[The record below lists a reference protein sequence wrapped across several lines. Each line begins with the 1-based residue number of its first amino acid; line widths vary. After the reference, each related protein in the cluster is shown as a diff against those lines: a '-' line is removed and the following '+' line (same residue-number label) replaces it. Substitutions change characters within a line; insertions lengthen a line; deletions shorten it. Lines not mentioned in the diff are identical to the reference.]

1 MLRITPIRTPE
12 RASDHLARVHRYGG
26 DASPVTAWFG
36 AGAAAKG
43 LSGPIDGAQLE
54 TLLDGRINEWTRLG
68 RRRGGERDHRP
79 GWELMFSAPKS
90 VSLAALVGG
99 DQTLLMAH
107 DAATREAL
115 TWLEVQAAA
124 TRLSSGGKRHVLP
137 TGCLLAAIVRH
148 EVSRAAEPHL
158 HSRVLVVNAT
168 LAASGTWRTLYSLPL
183 YVGARQAGIRYQQ
196 ALAGYAGSLGYDIAW
211 RANDTCELDA
221 VPREL
226 RSLFSSRTKALEQRL
241 ARRGLDR
248 RTASGKQREHATRQ
262 AESVRAPL
270 PGKQQRRHDGT
281 LAQQAG
287 FDLEAFVART
297 RQAGQRT
304 LTHSPSIDG
313 STVNDPSA
321 PLSSTRVEGL

>member
-12 RASDHLARVHRYGG
+12 RASDHLARVHRYG
-26 DASPVTAWFG
+26 AEEPPVTAWFG

-43 LSGPIDGAQLE
+43 LSGPVDGAQLE
-54 TLLDGRINEWTRLG
+54 TLRDGRINEWTRLG
-68 RRRGGERDHRP
+68 RRRGGEREHHP

-90 VSLAALVGG
+90 VSLTALVGG
-99 DQTLLMAH
+99 DEQLVAAH
-107 DAATREAL
+107 DTATLEAL
-115 TWLEVQAAA
+115 AWLEVQAAA
-124 TRLSSGGKRHVLP
+124 TRLSRGGKSHVLP

-148 EVSRAAEPHL
+148 EISRAAEPHL

-226 RSLFSSRTKALEQRL
+226 SSLFSSRTKAL
-241 ARRGLDR
+241 A
-248 RTASGKQREHATRQ
+248 
-262 AESVRAPL
+262 L
-270 PGKQQRRHDGT
+270 PGEQQRRHDGT
-281 LAQQAG
+281 LARQAG

>member
-1 MLRITPIRTPE
+1 
-12 RASDHLARVHRYGG
+12 
-26 DASPVTAWFG
+26 
-36 AGAAAKG
+36 
-43 LSGPIDGAQLE
+43 
-54 TLLDGRINEWTRLG
+54 
-68 RRRGGERDHRP
+68 
-79 GWELMFSAPKS
+79 MFSAPKS

-226 RSLFSSRTKALEQRL
+226 SSLFSSRTKALEQRL

-262 AESVRAPL
+262 AECRARTAAGRAATPA
-270 PGKQQRRHDGT
+270 RRHACAAGG
-281 LAQQAG
+281 LRSRSLRRYARGEQAN
-287 FDLEAFVART
+287 AR
-297 RQAGQRT
+297 
-304 LTHSPSIDG
+304 
-313 STVNDPSA
+313 
-321 PLSSTRVEGL
+321 

>member
-1 MLRITPIRTPE
+1 MLTITPIRTPE
-12 RASDHLARVHRYGG
+12 RASDHLARVHCYGG
-26 DASPVTAWFG
+26 EAPPVTAWFG

-43 LSGPIDGAQLE
+43 LSGPVAGDHLE
-54 TLLDGRINEWTRLG
+54 TLLDGRIDERTRLG
-68 RRRGGERDHRP
+68 RRRGERDHRP

-90 VSLAALVGG
+90 VSLTALVGG

-124 TRLSSGGKRHVLP
+124 TRLSSGGKSHVLP
-137 TGCLLAAIVRH
+137 TGCLLAAIIRH
-148 EVSRAAEPHL
+148 EISRAAEPHL

-196 ALAGYAGSLGYDIAW
+196 ALAGYAGTLGYDIAW

-226 RSLFSSRTKALEQRL
+226 SALFSSRTKAMEQRL

-248 RTASGKQREHATRQ
+248 RTASGKQRERATRQ
-262 AESVRAPL
+262 AEAVQSPL
-270 PGKQQRRHDGT
+270 PGEQQCQHDRT

-287 FDLEAFVART
+287 FDLEAFVAHT
-297 RQAGQRT
+297 RQSARGAPA
-304 LTHSPSIDG
+304 HPPSIDG
-313 STVNDPSA
+313 SRINDPST
-321 PLSSTRVEGL
+321 PPPTTRVEGP

>member
-12 RASDHLARVHRYGG
+12 RASDHLARVHRYG
-26 DASPVTAWFG
+26 AEEPPVTAWFG

-43 LSGPIDGAQLE
+43 LSGPVDGAQLE

-124 TRLSSGGKRHVLP
+124 TRLSRGGKRHVLP

-226 RSLFSSRTKALEQRL
+226 SSLFSSRTKALEQRL

-262 AESVRAPL
+262 ASAARSPL
-270 PGKQQRRHDGT
+270 PGEQQRRHDGT

-313 STVNDPSA
+313 STVHDPSA

>member
-1 MLRITPIRTPE
+1 M
-12 RASDHLARVHRYGG
+12 
-26 DASPVTAWFG
+26 
-36 AGAAAKG
+36 
-43 LSGPIDGAQLE
+43 
-54 TLLDGRINEWTRLG
+54 
-68 RRRGGERDHRP
+68 
-79 GWELMFSAPKS
+79 
-90 VSLAALVGG
+90 
-99 DQTLLMAH
+99 
-107 DAATREAL
+107 
-115 TWLEVQAAA
+115 
-124 TRLSSGGKRHVLP
+124 LP

-226 RSLFSSRTKALEQRL
+226 SSLFSSRTKALEQRL

-262 AESVRAPL
+262 AEAARVHRCRASSNAGTTARLRSRPASISKPSSL
-270 PGKQQRRHDGT
+270 ARGSSHRTSPIARRCH
-281 LAQQAG
+281 
-287 FDLEAFVART
+287 
-297 RQAGQRT
+297 GQR
-304 LTHSPSIDG
+304 SIG
-313 STVNDPSA
+313 TP
-321 PLSSTRVEGL
+321 SSTRMEGL